1 MVEAAASTDHNL
13 SKHSEINKVIYVLE
27 TSNKT
32 RALNSI
38 SEMEVIIIQFENLE
52 ARFGLNLYAK
62 YYADHKGFDA

>member
-1 MVEAAASTDHNL
+1 M
-13 SKHSEINKVIYVLE
+13 LE